1 MCGIAG
7 GVGGVGIADVRRMCD
22 VMRYRGPDHS
32 DVRQFGP
39 AVLGMVRLAII
50 DVLGGSQPIAN
61 ESGDI
66 WTVFNGEIYNYEDLR
81 QELRERG
88 HTFHTNSDTETIVHA
103 YEEFGDSFPTHL
115 RGMFAIAVW
124 DVRRQRLLLVRDRLG
139 EKPLYYHL
147 GSTGLI
153 FASEIKCLLTTPIQ
167 RSADRESAATF
178 LALGYIPAPA
188 TAFTGIRKLCPGEV
202 AIYEHGQLQLHHYW
216 SLLPRQ
222 PIEMDYDAAVNLLD
236 SELQEA
242 IRYCLKS
249 DVEVAAFLS
258 GGVDSSLISALMQQ
272 GGTRVRTYSIG
283 FEASASGFS
292 EIRHAEM
299 VASHLRTEHRNFL
312 VTQQQAVQLIPQ
324 VLEHY
329 DEPNGEPTSM
339 LVHLLCAEV
348 VKDVKVAMGGTG
360 GDELFHGYPRH
371 GKLNMLELA
380 SRVPGP
386 LAHLGQQILSQF
398 SDSTNGSRF
407 TRRAKRFGR
416 ALGKT
421 RIEGYRQWLN
431 QLAPEVSSGLVRGVS
446 RDFVADRYI
455 ADRLQAAGDF
465 HGRVLDVDTS
475 GYLPEFQLTYMDRMS
490 MANSLEVRSP
500 LCDYRIAEL
509 AAALPAHFRV
519 HQGRTKRILK
529 DVARR
534 YLPASI
540 VDRPKTGFDAPV
552 GQWFKSALRPWMTR
566 ILDPR
571 QVATT
576 GLLEPGKVDQLVH
589 DHLQGRQ
596 DYSMQLW
603 SVLSLEYWHRKYI
616 EDGSRLDSPEVGV
629 QSGLSDNGRRRSNP
643 NAGPQPG
650 VAAVKAIAASHNQFE
665 R

>member
-7 GVGGVGIADVRRMCD
+7 AVGNSSVAAVHRMCD

-32 DVRQFGP
+32 DVRQFGQ
-39 AVLGMVRLAII
+39 AILGMVRLAII
-50 DVLGGSQPIAN
+50 DVAGGSQPIAN
-61 ESGDI
+61 ETGDV

-81 QELRERG
+81 RELQARG
-88 HTFHTNSDTETIVHA
+88 HVFRTHSDTETIVHA
-103 YEEFGDSFPTHL
+103 YEEYGDSFPEHL

-124 DVRRQRLLLVRDRLG
+124 DVKRQRLLLARDRLG

-147 GSTGLI
+147 SSSGLT
-153 FASEIKCLLTTPIQ
+153 FASEIKCLLTTPLN
-167 RSADRESAATF
+167 RSVDRESAATF

-188 TAFTGIRKLCPGEV
+188 TAFMGIRKLCPGEI
-202 AIYEHGQLQLHHYW
+202 AIYEGSQLHLRRYW

-222 PIEMDYDAAVNLLD
+222 PIEIDYEDAVDQLD
-236 SELQEA
+236 SELKEA

-283 FEASASGFS
+283 FDESARGFS
-292 EIRHAEM
+292 ELPYAET
-299 VASHLRTEHRNFL
+299 VAAHLGTEHRNF
-312 VTQQQAVQLIPQ
+312 VVSAQQAAGLIPRI
-324 VLEHY
+324 LDHY

-371 GKLNMLELA
+371 SKLGLLA
-380 SRVPGP
+380 MSSRVPGP
-386 LAHLGQQILSQF
+386 IALMGQHLLGRF
-398 SDSTNGSRF
+398 SDSTDGSRF
-407 TRRAKRFGR
+407 IRRAKRFSR

-421 RIEGYRQWLN
+421 QIEGYRQWLN
-431 QLAPEVSSGLVRGVS
+431 QLAPEVGSGLILGVD
-446 RDFVADRYI
+446 RNFVADHYV
-455 ADRLQAAGDF
+455 ADCLAKAGNF
-465 HGRVLDVDTS
+465 HDRVLDVDTAA
-475 GYLPEFQLTYMDRMS
+475 YLPEFQLTYMDRMS

-500 LCDYRIAEL
+500 LCDFRVAEF
-509 AAALPAHFRV
+509 AAGLPAHYRV
-519 HQGRTKRILK
+519 HKGRTKRILK
-529 DVARR
+529 DVASR

-552 GQWFKSALRPWMTR
+552 GLWFKSALRPWMTR

-571 QVATT
+571 QVAAT
-576 GLLEPGKVDQLVH
+576 GLLDPDKVDRLVQ
-589 DHLQGRQ
+589 DHLRGRQ

-603 SVLSLEYWHRKYI
+603 SVLSLEYWYRRHI
-616 EDGSRLDSPEVGV
+616 EDGSRLDSTINDSVIPAPFDRVRQPVTKVPQEKINDGK
-629 QSGLSDNGRRRSNP
+629 NGQTER
-643 NAGPQPG
+643 QYQ
-650 VAAVKAIAASHNQFE
+650 VK

>member
-7 GVGGVGIADVRRMCD
+7 GVGSSGVADIRRMCE

-50 DVLGGSQPIAN
+50 DVAGGSQPISN
-61 ESGDI
+61 ETGDV

-81 QELRERG
+81 RELRERG
-88 HTFHTNSDTETIVHA
+88 HVFKTNSDTETIVHA
-103 YEEFGDSFPTHL
+103 YEEYGDSFPRYL

-124 DVRRQRLLLVRDRLG
+124 DVKRQRLLLARDRLG
-139 EKPLYYHL
+139 EKPLYYHVSSS
-147 GSTGLI
+147 GVT
-153 FASEIKCLLTTPIQ
+153 FASEIKCLLTAPGN
-167 RSADRESAATF
+167 RSVDRESAATF

-202 AIYEHGQLQLHHYW
+202 AIYEGGHLHLHRYW
-216 SLLPRQ
+216 ALFPRQ
-222 PIEMDYDAAVNLLD
+222 SIEADYDEAVDQLD
-236 SELQEA
+236 TELKEA

-283 FEASASGFS
+283 FDASASGFS
-292 EIRHAEM
+292 ELGYAEQ
-299 VASHLRTEHRNFL
+299 VAAHLGTEHKNFI
-312 VTQQQAVQLIPQ
+312 VSAQQAVDLIPRI
-324 VLEHY
+324 LDHY

-371 GKLNMLELA
+371 GKLDMLALA

-386 LAHLGQQILSQF
+386 LANLGQSLLGRF
-398 SDSTNGSRF
+398 NDSTDGSRLM
-407 TRRAKRFGR
+407 RRAKRFGR

-421 RIEGYRQWLN
+421 QTEGYRQWLM
-431 QLAPEVSSGLVRGVS
+431 QFAPEVGSGLVLGV
-446 RDFVADRYI
+446 DADYVADQYVV
-455 ADRLQAAGDF
+455 DRLGRGGDF
-465 HGRVLDVDTS
+465 HARVLDVDTAA
-475 GYLPEFQLTYMDRMS
+475 YLPEFQLTYMDRMS

-500 LCDYRIAEL
+500 LCDFRIAEF
-509 AAALPAHFRV
+509 AAALPAHYRV
-519 HQGRTKRILK
+519 HNGKTKRILK

-552 GQWFKSALRPWMTR
+552 GLWFKSALRPWMTR
-566 ILDPR
+566 ILDRR
-571 QVATT
+571 QVAAT
-576 GLLEPGKVDQLVH
+576 GLLDPDKVDRLVQ
-589 DHLQGRQ
+589 DHLRGRQ

-616 EDGSRLDSPEVGV
+616 EDGSRLDTPTDDSAFPGAIDRANRSVRKEG
-629 QSGLSDNGRRRSNP
+629 QTESRIDGQRR
-643 NAGPQPG
+643 AEPQHR
-650 VAAVKAIAASHNQFE
+650 AN

>member
-7 GVGGVGIADVRRMCD
+7 GVGSSGVADVRRMCE

-50 DVLGGSQPIAN
+50 DVAGGSQPLSN
-61 ESGDI
+61 ETGDV

-81 QELRERG
+81 RELSERG
-88 HTFHTNSDTETIVHA
+88 HVFKTNSDTETIVHA
-103 YEEFGDSFPTHL
+103 YEEYGDSFPEHL

-124 DVRRQRLLLVRDRLG
+124 DVKRQRLLLARDRLG
-139 EKPLYYHL
+139 EKPLYFHL
-147 GSTGLI
+147 SNSGVT
-153 FASEIKCLLTTPIQ
+153 FASEIKCLLTAPGN
-167 RSADRESAATF
+167 RSVDRESAATF

-188 TAFTGIRKLCPGEV
+188 TAFMGIRKLCPGEV
-202 AIYEHGQLQLHHYW
+202 AIYEGGQLLLRRYW

-222 PIEMDYDAAVNLLD
+222 SIEADYDDAVDQLD
-236 SELQEA
+236 AELKEA

-283 FEASASGFS
+283 FDASASGFS
-292 EIRHAEM
+292 ELGYAEQ
-299 VASHLRTEHRNFL
+299 VAVHLGTEHKNFV
-312 VTQQQAVQLIPQ
+312 VTAQQAVDLIPRI
-324 VLEHY
+324 LGHY

-371 GKLNMLELA
+371 GKLGMLALA

-386 LAHLGQQILSQF
+386 LASFGQSLLGRF
-398 SDSTNGSRF
+398 SDSTDGSRF
-407 TRRAKRFGR
+407 IRRAKRFGR

-421 RIEGYRQWLN
+421 QIEGYRQWLM
-431 QLAPEVSSGLVRGVS
+431 QFAPEVGSGLVLGV
-446 RDFVADRYI
+446 DPEYVADQYVV
-455 ADRLQAAGDF
+455 DCLGKGGDF
-465 HGRVLDVDTS
+465 HGRVLDVDTAA
-475 GYLPEFQLTYMDRMS
+475 YLPEFQLTYMDRMS

-500 LCDYRIAEL
+500 LCDYRVAEF
-509 AAALPAHFRV
+509 AAGLPAHYRV
-519 HQGRTKRILK
+519 HNGRTKRILK

-552 GQWFKSALRPWMTR
+552 GLWFKSALRQWMTK

-571 QVATT
+571 QVAAT
-576 GLLEPGKVDQLVH
+576 GLLDPDKVDRLVQ
-589 DHLQGRQ
+589 DHLRGRH

-616 EDGSRLDSPEVGV
+616 EDGSRIESSTNDTAFPGNVDRLNRPVRKDRQERTGLKGQGLPEPKH
-629 QSGLSDNGRRRSNP
+629 R
-643 NAGPQPG
+643 
-650 VAAVKAIAASHNQFE
+650 VK

>member
-7 GVGGVGIADVRRMCD
+7 GVGSSSVADVRRMCE

-50 DVLGGSQPIAN
+50 DVAGGSQPISN
-61 ESGDI
+61 ETGDV

-81 QELRERG
+81 SELRERG
-88 HTFHTNSDTETIVHA
+88 HVFRTHSDTETIVHA
-103 YEEFGDSFPTHL
+103 YEEYGDSFPEHL

-124 DVRRQRLLLVRDRLG
+124 DLKRQRLLLVRDRLG
-139 EKPLYYHL
+139 EKPLYYHQN
-147 GSTGLI
+147 SSGLT
-153 FASEIKCLLTTPIQ
+153 FASEIKCLLTNPGN
-167 RSADRESAATF
+167 RYVDRESAATF

-188 TAFTGIRKLCPGEV
+188 TAFLGIRKLCPGEI
-202 AIYEHGQLQLHHYW
+202 AIYERGQLSLHRYW

-222 PIEMDYDAAVNLLD
+222 SIEADYAHAVDQLDA
-236 SELQEA
+236 ELREA

-283 FEASASGFS
+283 FDASASGFS
-292 EIRHAEM
+292 ELGYAEQ
-299 VASHLRTEHRNFL
+299 VAAHLGTEHRNFV
-312 VTQQQAVQLIPQ
+312 VTAQQAVDLIPRI
-324 VLEHY
+324 LDHY
-329 DEPNGEPTSM
+329 DEPNGEPTSI
-339 LVHLLCAEV
+339 LVHLLCKEV

-371 GKLNMLELA
+371 GKLGMLALA

-386 LAHLGQQILSQF
+386 LASLGQHLLGQF
-398 SDSTNGSRF
+398 SDSTDGSRF
-407 TRRAKRFGR
+407 IRRAKRFGR

-421 RIEGYRQWLN
+421 QTEGYRQWLM
-431 QLAPEVSSGLVRGVS
+431 QLAPEVGNGLVLGV
-446 RDFVADRYI
+446 DPIYVADQYVI
-455 ADRLQAAGDF
+455 DCLGKGGDF
-465 HGRVLDVDTS
+465 HDRVLEVDTAA
-475 GYLPEFQLTYMDRMS
+475 YLPEFQLTYMDRMS

-500 LCDYRIAEL
+500 LCDFRIAEF
-509 AAALPAHFRV
+509 AAGLPAHYRV
-519 HQGRTKRILK
+519 HNGRTKRILK

-552 GQWFKSALRPWMTR
+552 GLWFKSALRQWMTR

-571 QVATT
+571 QVAET
-576 GLLEPGKVDQLVH
+576 GLLDPDKVDRLVQG
-589 DHLQGRQ
+589 HLHGRQ

-603 SVLSLEYWHRKYI
+603 SLLSLEYWHRKYI
-616 EDGSRLDSPEVGV
+616 EDGSRLDTSTND
-629 QSGLSDNGRRRSNP
+629 S
-643 NAGPQPG
+643 
-650 VAAVKAIAASHNQFE
+650 AVRETFE
-665 R
+665 RVKRPVGKDRQERTGVKGLGRAEPQDQVNR

>member
-7 GVGGVGIADVRRMCD
+7 GVGSPSVADVRRMCE

-50 DVLGGSQPIAN
+50 DVAGGRQPISN
-61 ESGDI
+61 ETADV

-81 QELRERG
+81 RGLRERG
-88 HTFHTNSDTETIVHA
+88 HVFKTNSDTETIVHA
-103 YEEFGDSFPTHL
+103 YEEYGDSFPEHL

-124 DVRRQRLLLVRDRLG
+124 DVKRQRLLLARDRLG

-147 GSTGLI
+147 SNSGMTFG
-153 FASEIKCLLTTPIQ
+153 SEIKCLLTTPVS
-167 RSADRESAATF
+167 RSVDRESAATF

-188 TAFTGIRKLCPGEV
+188 TAFMGIRKLSPGEV
-202 AIYEHGQLQLHHYW
+202 AIYERGELHLHRYW

-222 PIEMDYDAAVNLLD
+222 TIEADYDDAVDQLD
-236 SELQEA
+236 AELKEA
-242 IRYCLKS
+242 IQYCLKS

-272 GGTRVRTYSIG
+272 VGTRVRTYSIG
-283 FEASASGFS
+283 FDASASGFS
-292 EIRHAEM
+292 ELGFAKQ
-299 VASHLRTEHRNFL
+299 VASHLATEHQNF
-312 VTQQQAVQLIPQ
+312 VVNAQQAVDLIPRI
-324 VLEHY
+324 LDHY

-371 GKLNMLELA
+371 GKLGLLALA

-386 LAHLGQQILSQF
+386 LASVGQHLLGRLG
-398 SDSTNGSRF
+398 DSTDGSRF
-407 TRRAKRFGR
+407 IRRAKRFGR

-421 RIEGYRQWLN
+421 QIEGYRQWLM
-431 QLAPEVSSGLVRGVS
+431 QLAPEVGRGLVLGV
-446 RDFVADRYI
+446 DPNFVADQYVV
-455 ADRLQAAGDF
+455 DCLGKGGDF
-465 HGRVLDVDTS
+465 HGRVLDVDTAA
-475 GYLPEFQLTYMDRMS
+475 YLPEFQLTYMDRMS

-500 LCDYRIAEL
+500 LCDFRVAEF
-509 AAALPAHFRV
+509 AAGLPAHYRV
-519 HQGRTKRILK
+519 HNGRTKRILK

-552 GQWFKSALRPWMTR
+552 GLWFKSSLRPWMTR

-571 QVATT
+571 QVAVT
-576 GLLEPGKVDQLVH
+576 GLLDPDKVDRLVQ
-589 DHLQGRQ
+589 DHLRGRQ

-616 EDGSRLDSPEVGV
+616 EDGSRLDSSTNDMAFPETIDRVNRRVRKNG
-629 QSGLSDNGRRRSNP
+629 QERTGLEGQGRSELQHRAKR
-643 NAGPQPG
+643 
-650 VAAVKAIAASHNQFE
+650 
-665 R
+665 